1 MGVGPPY
8 KHLLID
14 GRNILYRSI
23 YAGLNDKKFQK
34 SGEDYFTI
42 IIRFIHHYYQLFRPE
57 SVHVFWDDNSE
68 NLWRTEL
75 YPEYKATRDNSD
87 VKDILQRQYRLCL
100 DLFRFFGF
108 RQYWRKQQEADDL
121 IYAFCRSFKE
131 PTVIISSDSDLRQI
145 PYFMGH
151 VDLFNPST
159 RARTVDETIFEDVP
173 ANDVTV
179 SKALIGDKA
188 DNIEG
193 YRGVGPVK
201 GNQYTNNLENRIEF
215 LQKSDAEIFR
225 RNRILI
231 DLGLCPHLLDNM
243 LYVEKHSTGPV
254 KYDYK
259 TVVTKFRENGV
270 SGAIAEADKYIVK
283 FAELK

>member
-1 MGVGPPY
+1 MTPSC

-14 GRNILYRSI
+14 GRNVLYRSI

-34 SGEDYFTI
+34 SGDDYFTI
-42 IIRFIHHYYQLFRPE
+42 IVRFIHHYYQLFRPE
-57 SVHVFWDDNSE
+57 SIHIFWDDSSE
-68 NLWRTEL
+68 NLWRTEF

-87 VKDILQRQYRLCL
+87 IIDILKRQYRLCL

-108 RQYWRKQQEADDL
+108 RQYYRKQQEADDL

-131 PTVIISSDSDLRQI
+131 PTIIISSDSDLRQI
-145 PYFMGH
+145 PYFLEH
-151 VDLFNPST
+151 VEVFNPST
-159 RARTVDETIFEDVP
+159 RAKTADEVIFEDSP
-173 ANDVTV
+173 TNDVTIA
-179 SKALIGDKA
+179 KALIGDKA

-201 GNQYTNNLENRIEF
+201 GNQYTNNVENRIEF
-215 LQKSDAEIFR
+215 LKQVDEEIYR

-231 DLGLCPHLLDNM
+231 DLSLCPHLLDNM
-243 LYVEKHSTGPV
+243 IYVEKHSISPV

-259 TVVTKFRENGV
+259 TVITKFRENSV